1 MLLPSIAEVGW
12 GSTVKT
18 IKGILSS
25 TYASLRNSE
34 KNILRSH
41 HPSYASRGTCAW
53 HPRRHGRWR
62 VIIVRDRLQ
71 ALSYRNSN
79 LYIRYLSLSS
89 IEVEFPSQPASF
101 LHFSAYVRYVKN
113 ASMWQPT
120 WQRLYN
126 LIYEA
131 RFGVSVH
138 PSFPDIH
145 VINDFFTMP
154 PWGILATWFQMPA
167 WTKHSS
173 LVRRDF
179 WLLGWEISQQ
189 QKATTF
195 DTHVTSSKKNISTI
209 RIAIFYLFQNP
220 THTHTSNKNTHTS

>member
-1 MLLPSIAEVGW
+1 
-12 GSTVKT
+12 
-18 IKGILSS
+18 
-25 TYASLRNSE
+25 
-34 KNILRSH
+34 
-41 HPSYASRGTCAW
+41 
-53 HPRRHGRWR
+53 
-62 VIIVRDRLQ
+62 
-71 ALSYRNSN
+71 
-79 LYIRYLSLSS
+79 
-89 IEVEFPSQPASF
+89 
-101 LHFSAYVRYVKN
+101 
-113 ASMWQPT
+113 MWQPT

-145 VINDFFTMP
+145 VINDLFTMP

-195 DTHVTSSKKNISTI
+195 DTHGTSSKKNISTI

-220 THTHTSNKNTHTS
+220 THTYIKQKCTHIVMDKISGDSPLDRPVSPVGSFTNKQWAMHPVVSPFHCPPSQAAPDRTMWLFRIIVLHIYTWTNICCYMHVFCMEMMRSFCLR